1 MTSALTVFL
10 VPFCSAKGRRQS
22 PEKKQQQLAG
32 RQGGGGAEK
41 EAEGRQAEGQE
52 AEEERVGT
60 RGWRGEAVVDD
71 MGTLAFLTFA
81 FWWPII
87 AASSL
92 PAVTVRSRS
101 NFNDLRHG
109 QRRGCG
115 ELIRSSLTFTVLSS
129 AGVRA

>member
-1 MTSALTVFL
+1 MRVRLDSLFQVFGSSFRFQL
-10 VPFCSAKGRRQS
+10 AAKGRRQS

-71 MGTLAFLTFA
+71 MGTLAFLKFA
-81 FWWPII
+81 FWWSII
-87 AASSL
+87 AASSSV
-92 PAVTVRSRS
+92 AVTVSE
-101 NFNDLRHG
+101 G
-109 QRRGCG
+109 
-115 ELIRSSLTFTVLSS
+115 
-129 AGVRA
+129 